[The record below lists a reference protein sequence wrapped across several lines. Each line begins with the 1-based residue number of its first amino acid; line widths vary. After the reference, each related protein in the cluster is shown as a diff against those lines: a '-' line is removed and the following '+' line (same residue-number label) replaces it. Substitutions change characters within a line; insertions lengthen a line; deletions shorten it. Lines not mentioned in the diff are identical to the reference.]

1 MGPDTRAGRHP
12 GPHLVSARPYPVRT
26 AGLWWGASLFFAG
39 VAGTWLTWRFFVAT
53 AAGQRLDEVAFA
65 GSGIGRRT
73 LWRAAEP
80 VLDIVSIPF
89 LVVVLGAAAVIAL
102 ARHRGVLLLQVALLL
117 GGTNLTTQV
126 LKHSAFDRPDLV
138 EALGVRANSLPSGHT
153 TVAASVAVALL
164 LVVPRRARPAVA
176 VLGAGY
182 TASTGVSTMIGGWHR
197 PSDVIA
203 ACTVVLAWAGLTTL
217 VAAVATPEHE
227 ARGGAVSRPARVV
240 SALLG
245 LGALAGGAVGVV
257 TLLRIYERL
266 AGVQELTA
274 RADLATAYVGSA
286 LGVVAAVAA
295 LFAAALVAH
304 ELASGAIPQPYRDAA

>member
-1 MGPDTRAGRHP
+1 MGPDTRAGRRP
-12 GPHLVSARPYPVRT
+12 GPNRRAARAYPART
-26 AGLWWGASLFFAG
+26 AGLWWGAGLLLAG
-39 VAGTWLTWRFFVAT
+39 LAGTWLTWRFFVAT
-53 AAGQRLDEVAFA
+53 AAGQRLDEAAFA

-73 LWRAAEP
+73 LWQAAEP
-80 VLDIVSIPF
+80 VLQIVSIPL

-117 GGTNLTTQV
+117 GGANLTTQV
-126 LKHSAFDRPDLV
+126 LKHSAFTRPDLV
-138 EALGVRANSLPSGHT
+138 EAIGVRPNSLPSGHT

-164 LVVPRRARPAVA
+164 LVVPRSARPAVV

-203 ACTVVLAWAGLTTL
+203 ACTVVLAWAGVTAL

-227 ARGGAVSRPARVV
+227 APGGAVSGPARAV
-240 SALLG
+240 AGLLG
-245 LGALAGGAVGVV
+245 LGALACGVAGIA
-257 TLLRIYERL
+257 TLLRSHERL
-266 AGVQELTA
+266 EAVQELTS

-286 LGVVAAVAA
+286 LGVVAAVAV

-304 ELASGAIPQPYRDAA
+304 DLASGPTTQPHRDAA